1 MSDIQNV
8 RLEINRIINSNN
20 IKENESILVGYIP
33 EIQSMIGFDHKH
45 PHHHLDVWEHTK
57 LALSLSN
64 NDIDVRLALLLACT
78 LPNSASLN

>member
-45 PHHHLDVWEHTK
+45 PHHHLDV
-57 LALSLSN
+57 
-64 NDIDVRLALLLACT
+64 
-78 LPNSASLN
+78 